1 MTIQRSKI
9 NPRFHER
16 QETAMLDQIFAI
28 KCEEL
33 TNDELNAISGGKAG
47 EITTEKPGISASM
60 VFGDQ
65 KLTVFASADCHG
77 LIWSPR

>member
-1 MTIQRSKI
+1 
-9 NPRFHER
+9 
-16 QETAMLDQIFAI
+16 MLDQIFTI
-28 KCEEL
+28 KSQEL
-33 TNDELNAISGGKAG
+33 TDGELDAIFGGKAG